1 MKVLDVV
8 IIEDEDLAAS
18 SLENLLLNSP
28 YSISVKKRLE
38 NVADSVVWLQ
48 NNTCDLILSDIHLG
62 DGYSFEI
69 FEKLKISTPIIFTTA
84 FDEYAIKSFQF
95 FAIDY
100 LLKPYSEEALL
111 KAIEKY
117 VGLKENKGYGDKLE
131 QLLLQMS
138 SKINDQKEKERFL
151 VSKGNLS
158 ISIKREDVAYFMAQG
173 KYLFLFTFDN
183 ESYLY
188 DGTISSLE
196 EELSEKDFFKIN
208 RKYIIQHSA
217 IKNISKYSNN
227 RIKIDLQPGL
237 NVEEMLL
244 VSAQR
249 IKEFKSWLDN

>member
-18 SLENLLLNSP
+18 SLENLLLKSP

-38 NVADSVVWLQ
+38 SVEDSIVWLQ

-69 FEKLKISTPIIFTTA
+69 FEKLKTSTPIIFTTA

-100 LLKPYSEEALL
+100 LLKPYSEEALQ

-117 VGLKENKGYGDKLE
+117 VGLNEDKGYSDKLE

-196 EELSEKDFFKIN
+196 EELSEKYFFKIN

-227 RIKIDLQPGL
+227 RIKIDLQSDL
-237 NVEEMLL
+237 NVEEILL

-249 IKEFKSWLDN
+249 IKDFKNWLDN

>member
-18 SLENLLLNSP
+18 SLENLLLKSP

-38 NVADSVVWLQ
+38 SVEDSIVWLQ

-69 FEKLKISTPIIFTTA
+69 FEKLRTSTPIIFTTA

-100 LLKPYSEEALL
+100 LLKPYSEEALQ

-117 VGLKENKGYGDKLE
+117 VGLNEDKGYSDKLE

-138 SKINDQKEKERFL
+138 SKISDQKEKERFL

-196 EELSEKDFFKIN
+196 EELSEKYFFKIN

-227 RIKIDLQPGL
+227 RIKIDLQSDL
-237 NVEEMLL
+237 NVEEILL

-249 IKEFKSWLDN
+249 IKDFKNWLDN

>member
-1 MKVLDVV
+1 MKTLDVV

-18 SLENLLLNSP
+18 SLENLLLKSP
-28 YSISVKKRLE
+28 YPISVKKRLE
-38 NVADSVVWLQ
+38 SVEDSILWLQ
-48 NNTCDLILSDIHLG
+48 KNTCDLILSDIHLG

-69 FEKLKISTPIIFTTA
+69 FESLKTSIPIIFTTA

-100 LLKPYSEEALL
+100 LLKPYSEELL
-111 KAIEKY
+111 NKAIEKY
-117 VGLKENKGYGDKLE
+117 INLHENKGYTNKLE
-131 QLLLQMS
+131 QLLLQMNS
-138 SKINDQKEKERFL
+138 RIQHQKEKERFL
-151 VSKGNLS
+151 VSKGSLS
-158 ISIKREDVAYFMAQG
+158 ISIQREDVAYFMAQG
-173 KYLFLFTFDN
+173 KYLFLFTFDS

-196 EELSEKDFFKIN
+196 EELSEKYFFKIN

-227 RIKIDLQPGL
+227 RIKIDLQPSL
-237 NVEEMLL
+237 QVEEMLL

-249 IKEFKSWLDN
+249 IKDFKNWLDN

>member
-1 MKVLDVV
+1 MKTLDVV

-18 SLENLLLNSP
+18 SLENLLLKSP
-28 YSISVKKRLE
+28 YPISVKRRLE
-38 NVADSVVWLQ
+38 SVEDSILWLQ
-48 NNTCDLILSDIHLG
+48 KNTCDLILSDIHLG

-69 FEKLKISTPIIFTTA
+69 FESLKTSIPIIFTTA

-100 LLKPYSEEALL
+100 LLKPYSEELL
-111 KAIEKY
+111 NKAIEKY
-117 VGLKENKGYGDKLE
+117 INLHENKGYTNKLE
-131 QLLLQMS
+131 QLLLQMNS
-138 SKINDQKEKERFL
+138 RIQHQKEKERFL
-151 VSKGNLS
+151 VSKGSLS
-158 ISIKREDVAYFMAQG
+158 ISIQREDVAYFMAQG
-173 KYLFLFTFDN
+173 KYLFLFTFDS

-196 EELSEKDFFKIN
+196 EELSEKYFFKIN

-227 RIKIDLQPGL
+227 RIKIDLQPSL
-237 NVEEMLL
+237 QVEEMLL

-249 IKEFKSWLDN
+249 IKDFKNWLDN

>member
-18 SLENLLLNSP
+18 SLENLLLKSP

-38 NVADSVVWLQ
+38 SVEDSIVWLQ

-69 FEKLKISTPIIFTTA
+69 FEKLRTSTPIIFTTA

-100 LLKPYSEEALL
+100 LLKPYSEEALQ

-117 VGLKENKGYGDKLE
+117 VGLNEDKGYSDKLE

-196 EELSEKDFFKIN
+196 EELSEKYFFKIN

-227 RIKIDLQPGL
+227 RIKIDLQSDL
-237 NVEEMLL
+237 NVEEILL

-249 IKEFKSWLDN
+249 IKDFKNWLDN

>member
-38 NVADSVVWLQ
+38 SVEDSVVWLQ

-117 VGLKENKGYGDKLE
+117 VGLKEEKGYGDKLE

>member
-38 NVADSVVWLQ
+38 SVEDSVVWLQ

-84 FDEYAIKSFQF
+84 FDDYAIKSFQF

-117 VGLKENKGYGDKLE
+117 VGLKEDKGYGDKLE

-138 SKINDQKEKERFL
+138 SKINDQKEKERF
-151 VSKGNLS
+151 
-158 ISIKREDVAYFMAQG
+158 
-173 KYLFLFTFDN
+173 
-183 ESYLY
+183 
-188 DGTISSLE
+188 
-196 EELSEKDFFKIN
+196 
-208 RKYIIQHSA
+208 
-217 IKNISKYSNN
+217 
-227 RIKIDLQPGL
+227 
-237 NVEEMLL
+237 
-244 VSAQR
+244 
-249 IKEFKSWLDN
+249 

>member
-38 NVADSVVWLQ
+38 SVEDSVVWLQ

-84 FDEYAIKSFQF
+84 FDDYAIKSFQF

-117 VGLKENKGYGDKLE
+117 VGLKEDKGYGDKLE

>member
-38 NVADSVVWLQ
+38 SVEDSVVWLQ

-117 VGLKENKGYGDKLE
+117 VGLKEDKVYGDKLE

>member
-18 SLENLLLNSP
+18 SLENLLLKSP

-38 NVADSVVWLQ
+38 SVEDSIVWLQ

-69 FEKLKISTPIIFTTA
+69 FEKLRTSTPIIFTTA

-100 LLKPYSEEALL
+100 LLKHYSEEELQ

-117 VGLKENKGYGDKLE
+117 VGLNEDKGYSDKLE

-138 SKINDQKEKERFL
+138 SKISDQKEKERFL

-196 EELSEKDFFKIN
+196 EELSEKYFFKIN

-227 RIKIDLQPGL
+227 RIKIDLQSDL
-237 NVEEMLL
+237 NVEEILL

-249 IKEFKSWLDN
+249 IKDFKNWLDN

>member
-38 NVADSVVWLQ
+38 SVEDSVVWLQ

-84 FDEYAIKSFQF
+84 FDDYAIKSFQF

-117 VGLKENKGYGDKLE
+117 VGLKEDKGYGDKLE

-196 EELSEKDFFKIN
+196 EELSEKDFLKSIE
-208 RKYIIQHSA
+208 S
-217 IKNISKYSNN
+217 ISSNTQ
-227 RIKIDLQPGL
+227 L
-237 NVEEMLL
+237 
-244 VSAQR
+244 
-249 IKEFKSWLDN
+249 

>member
-1 MKVLDVV
+1 MNTLDVV

-18 SLENLLLNSP
+18 SLENLLLKSP
-28 YSISVKKRLE
+28 YSISIKKRLE
-38 NVADSVVWLQ
+38 SVEDSILWLQ
-48 NNTCDLILSDIHLG
+48 KNTCDLILSDIHLG

-69 FEKLKISTPIIFTTA
+69 FESLKTSTPIIFTTA

-100 LLKPYSEEALL
+100 LLKPYSEELL
-111 KAIEKY
+111 YKAIGKY
-117 VGLKENKGYGDKLE
+117 INLTENKGYTDKLE
-131 QLLLQMS
+131 QLLLQMN
-138 SKINDQKEKERFL
+138 SKIQHQKEKERFL
-151 VSKGNLS
+151 VSKGSLS

-173 KYLFLFTFDN
+173 KYLFLFTFDS

-196 EELSEKDFFKIN
+196 EELSEKYFFKIN

-227 RIKIDLQPGL
+227 RIKIDLQPSL
-237 NVEEMLL
+237 QVEEMLL

-249 IKEFKSWLDN
+249 IKEFKNWLDN

>member
-1 MKVLDVV
+1 
-8 IIEDEDLAAS
+8 
-18 SLENLLLNSP
+18 
-28 YSISVKKRLE
+28 
-38 NVADSVVWLQ
+38 
-48 NNTCDLILSDIHLG
+48 
-62 DGYSFEI
+62 
-69 FEKLKISTPIIFTTA
+69 
-84 FDEYAIKSFQF
+84 
-95 FAIDY
+95 
-100 LLKPYSEEALL
+100 
-111 KAIEKY
+111 
-117 VGLKENKGYGDKLE
+117 
-131 QLLLQMS
+131 
-138 SKINDQKEKERFL
+138 
-151 VSKGNLS
+151 
-158 ISIKREDVAYFMAQG
+158 MAQG

>member
-18 SLENLLLNSP
+18 SLENLLLKSP

-38 NVADSVVWLQ
+38 SVEDSIVWLQ

-69 FEKLKISTPIIFTTA
+69 FEKLRTSTPIIFTTA

-100 LLKPYSEEALL
+100 LLKPYSEEALQ

-117 VGLKENKGYGDKLE
+117 VGLNEDKDYSDKLE

-138 SKINDQKEKERFL
+138 SKISDQKEKERFL

-196 EELSEKDFFKIN
+196 EELSEKYFFKIN

-227 RIKIDLQPGL
+227 RIKIDLQSDL
-237 NVEEMLL
+237 NVEEILL

-249 IKEFKSWLDN
+249 IKDFKNWLDN

>member
-18 SLENLLLNSP
+18 SLENLLLKSP

-38 NVADSVVWLQ
+38 SVEDSIVWLQ
-48 NNTCDLILSDIHLG
+48 NNKCDLILSDIHLG

-69 FEKLKISTPIIFTTA
+69 FEKLKTSTPIIFTTA

-100 LLKPYSEEALL
+100 LLKPYSEEALQ

-117 VGLKENKGYGDKLE
+117 VGLNEDKGYSDKLE

-151 VSKGNLS
+151 VSKGSLS

-196 EELSEKDFFKIN
+196 EELSEKYFFKIN

-227 RIKIDLQPGL
+227 RIKIDLQSDL
-237 NVEEMLL
+237 NVEEILL

-249 IKEFKSWLDN
+249 IKDFKNWLDN

>member
-38 NVADSVVWLQ
+38 SVEDSVVWLQ

-84 FDEYAIKSFQF
+84 FDDYAIKSFQF

-117 VGLKENKGYGDKLE
+117 VGLKEDKGYGDKLE

-227 RIKIDLQPGL
+227 RIKIDLQPGV